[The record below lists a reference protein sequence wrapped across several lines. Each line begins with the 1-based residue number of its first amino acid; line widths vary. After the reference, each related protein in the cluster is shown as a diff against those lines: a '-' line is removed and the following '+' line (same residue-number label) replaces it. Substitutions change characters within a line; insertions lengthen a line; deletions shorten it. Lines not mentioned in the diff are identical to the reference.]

1 MKKISFG
8 KINKITMELVEIQT
22 DAINKTV
29 ELADKYGLDRDF
41 IFENLIGGLM
51 KVCSAGTLKEYK
63 VTKTGAEWKEH
74 MMNHFTKG
82 D

>member
-1 MKKISFG
+1 MKKISLG

-29 ELADKYGLDRDF
+29 ELADKHGLDRDF
-41 IFENLIGGLM
+41 IFESMVGGLI
-51 KVCSAGTLKEYK
+51 KVAMAGTLKEYK
-63 VTKTGAEWKEH
+63 ATKTGAEWKEH

-82 D
+82 E